1 MSLFKK
7 NWKYIRVLL
16 FWIVGLMNTVLIRP
30 EDVGTWKNYV
40 GFFLIGLAIAD
51 SILIIINLIKTKKA
65 AENAAQK

>member
-51 SILIIINLIKTKKA
+51 SILILINLIKTKKA
-65 AENAAQK
+65 AENE